1 MKKVRKMLIYFVYRT
16 GQEKGLVNWQKYRA
30 LCKYVNWE
38 TVMKKRKSVEKIAA
52 VLLMAGYIGI
62 TGGYG
67 NFEAVDIVVKAENLE
82 KENEESQDM
91 EEMLSQTDSIELTD
105 EIAGFYSTDF
115 SCMLSEEE
123 VGLLKDIMPEQQEI
137 TTANKRSTYYQMI
150 FRNKKGEILDRWK
163 ISTKGEGIVTS
174 DLGSVYK
181 RQEKLEKWLDQIEEE
196 HNISYASVYD
206 RMPGENY
213 GALLERA
220 KSGTVSEITENNFIK
235 PKTRELTET
244 DIEELQKMA
253 ADLHGE
259 TNATRE
265 TDYHYQIVINDEEG
279 RNLYIWW
286 VYDDGTV
293 CTDMGYPI
301 AGEKL
306 SLWVK
311 RNIPVF

>member
-1 MKKVRKMLIYFVYRT
+1 
-16 GQEKGLVNWQKYRA
+16 
-30 LCKYVNWE
+30 
-38 TVMKKRKSVEKIAA
+38 MKKRRFEGKLAA
-52 VLLMAGYIGI
+52 VMLAIGCIRVTAGAD
-62 TGGYG
+62 
-67 NFEAVDIVVKAENLE
+67 NFENICVVVRADNSEEGEE
-82 KENEESQDM
+82 KTEKM
-91 EEMLSQTDSIELTD
+91 EEMLNQTDSIELTD

-123 VGLLKDIMPEQQEI
+123 IGLLKDIMLEQQEI

-293 CTDMGYPI
+293 CTDMGYSI

-311 RNIPVF
+311 RNIPVS

>member
-137 TTANKRSTYYQMI
+137 TTANKRSTYYQII
-150 FRNKKGEILDRWK
+150 FRNKKGEILRLAPMIDHEF
-163 ISTKGEGIVTS
+163 STYFMFPDNSAQHMYWYCEFINVRNNLKNGLTILKKKTIFPMLLYMTVC
-174 DLGSVYK
+174 
-181 RQEKLEKWLDQIEEE
+181 QEKTTAHCLNVQNPE
-196 HNISYASVYD
+196 
-206 RMPGENY
+206 P
-213 GALLERA
+213 
-220 KSGTVSEITENNFIK
+220 F
-235 PKTRELTET
+235 
-244 DIEELQKMA
+244 QK
-253 ADLHGE
+253 
-259 TNATRE
+259 
-265 TDYHYQIVINDEEG
+265 
-279 RNLYIWW
+279 
-286 VYDDGTV
+286 
-293 CTDMGYPI
+293 
-301 AGEKL
+301 
-306 SLWVK
+306 
-311 RNIPVF
+311 

>member
-1 MKKVRKMLIYFVYRT
+1 
-16 GQEKGLVNWQKYRA
+16 
-30 LCKYVNWE
+30 
-38 TVMKKRKSVEKIAA
+38 MKKRRLEGKLVA
-52 VLLMAGYIGI
+52 VMLAIGCICVTAGAD
-62 TGGYG
+62 
-67 NFEAVDIVVKAENLE
+67 NFENISVIVRADNSEEE
-82 KENEESQDM
+82 KEKTEKM
-91 EEMLSQTDSIELTD
+91 EEMLNQTDSIELTD
-105 EIAGFYSTDF
+105 EITGFYSTDF
-115 SCMLSEEE
+115 SCMLSEKEI
-123 VGLLKDIMPEQQEI
+123 GLLKDIMPEQQEI
-137 TTANKRSTYYQMI
+137 TTVNKRSTYYQMV
-150 FRNKKGEILDRWK
+150 FRNKKGEILDRWEV
-163 ISTKGEGIVTS
+163 STKGEGIVTS

-181 RQEKLEKWLDQIEEE
+181 RQEKLEKWLDQIEKA

-220 KSGTVSEITENNFIK
+220 KSGTISEITENNFIK

-259 TNATRE
+259 TDVTRE
-265 TDYHYQIVINDEEG
+265 TDYHYQIVINDEDG

-306 SLWVK
+306 SLWAK
-311 RNIPVF
+311 KNIPSV